1 MTSDFMENLSIKIYR
16 QLFTDDEW
24 DAIDQAMAD
33 FQDYGEEQ
41 AELADNIRH
50 KIGLLFREG

>member
-1 MTSDFMENLSIKIYR
+1 MTSDFMEDLSIKIYR

-50 KIGLLFREG
+50 KIGMLFREG